1 MKKSLIALAALAATG
16 AFAQSTVTLSGT
28 MDPSVYNEKRTYGN
42 GYEVSQT
49 YMNNSRQGTTG
60 LTFAA
65 SEDLGGGL
73 RAVIN
78 YTTEFNASAPPNG
91 NWAAP
96 TANPAATAPNPTT
109 TVTSPNFTG
118 SGGGQV
124 FTGLRGNYGNL
135 LLGAANN
142 PSLGVQ
148 AGRQPFSTK
157 TGGGFNSVTG
167 TGRVRDSNSIQYSS
181 PVLFGGLTVAV
192 SRAFGVAPDTQATS
206 GTTIYSSVTP
216 ATEVAGRN
224 DASITWAAGA
234 VRTGISRYVV
244 DPTATTVSNTQTNLF
259 TQFDLGEHT
268 LFIGAHNETSAAQVQ
283 TSSYNVGARVNVM
296 PNANILFNYGAL
308 KDLTTANTPAD
319 RTILGLGVKYDLS
332 KRSSVYARYVAEKND
347 NVTATTSA
355 KEITTMLMGMQH
367 NF

>member
-28 MDPSVYNEKRTYGN
+28 MDPSIYNEKRTYGN

-60 LTFAA
+60 LTFAGV
-65 SEDLGGGL
+65 EDLGGGL
-73 RAVIN
+73 RAVFN
-78 YTTEFNASAPPNG
+78 YTAEFNASAKSDG
-91 NWAAP
+91 
-96 TANPAATAPNPTT
+96 PNPTT
-109 TVTSPNFTG
+109 SNTTGLNFLG

-157 TGGGFNSVTG
+157 TGGGFG
-167 TGRVRDSNSIQYSS
+167 TTMGTSRVRDNNSIQYSS

-192 SRAFGVAPDTQATS
+192 SRAFGVAPDAQAAS
-206 GTTIYSSVTP
+206 GTTLYSSATP
-216 ATEVAGRN
+216 TTEVAGRN

-259 TQFDLGEHT
+259 TQFDLGAHT